1 MHITEK
7 TKVSLF
13 AVVIAI
19 PTFVGF
25 VYWLAAISI
34 STAQATK
41 MNEVQDQKLDSQT
54 LLIMDIRDRVIRIEE
69 KVKR

>member
-7 TKVSLF
+7 TKVPLF
-13 AVVIAI
+13 MVLIAI
-19 PTFVGF
+19 PTVVYFI
-25 VYWLAAISI
+25 YWLAAISI
-34 STAQATK
+34 STANATK

-54 LLIMDIRDRVIRIEE
+54 ILIMDIRDRVIRIEE